1 MRSKVE
7 IESLADDFSCW
18 QRFGHDIETKSS
30 PAEEPEAKSVGWG
43 GTVDPSGMV
52 SSHGNTCGW
61 QWNKDPRL
69 ECLGLRG
76 VFASDTTRKSFYPP
90 SSVFYQSLSAYSPS
104 PFTECNAPLHY
115 NNEAW

>member
-52 SSHGNTCGW
+52 SSHGNMCGW

-76 VFASDTTRKSFYPP
+76 VFASDTTRKSFIRLPLCSINLFLYIPLVLLE
-90 SSVFYQSLSAYSPS
+90 SVMLLSL
-104 PFTECNAPLHY
+104 
-115 NNEAW
+115 